1 MLWRSAWM
9 CVLIVVLVSC
19 GSVPHCFKN
28 TTRRGIND
36 WKYVESQVDKY
47 FACVEE
53 DANDSLGWLEK
64 SVIGRASDE
73 ELGKIIVYSQRKGS
87 ILASKEEFEASERGD
102 ALFLFCLEYL
112 GGSPDP
118 QNALKVLGDIRPD
131 LCLDGMYSEWYKD
144 FEKTLLRKCR
154 ETKNKEISCL
164 PRFFLHSLWVG

>member
-36 WKYVESQVDKY
+36 WRYVESQVDKY

-53 DANDSLGWLEK
+53 NANDSLGWLEK
-64 SVIGRASDE
+64 SVIERASDE
-73 ELGKIIVYSQRKGS
+73 ELGKIIVYCRIKQS
-87 ILASKEEFEASERGD
+87 ILSSNEEYVAYERGD

-112 GGSPDP
+112 GGSSDP
-118 QNALKVLGDIRPD
+118 QNALKVLENIRPT
-131 LCLDGMYSEWYKD
+131 LGLDGMYSEWYKD
-144 FEKTLLRKCR
+144 FEKVLLRKCR

-164 PRFFLHSLWVG
+164 PRFFLYSLRVG